1 MSNNIP
7 IVKPIN
13 IPEYEYKQSKHDMMP
28 KLQLRSIIVASSTG
42 GKTVLLQN
50 LLLNMYRSSFERIYI
65 FSLSIHAEPALYEVK
80 KYQKEIMKVDAKG
93 STQQIYKNI
102 LDTQKKGS

>member
-13 IPEYEYKQSKHDMMP
+13 IPEYKYKQSKYDMVP
-28 KLQLRSIIVASSTG
+28 KLPLRSIIVASPTG

-50 LLLNMYRSSFERIYI
+50 LSINIYRSSFERIYI
-65 FSLSIHAEPALYEVK
+65 FSLSIHADPALYEVK
-80 KYQKEIMKVDAKG
+80 KYQKK
-93 STQQIYKNI
+93 
-102 LDTQKKGS
+102 L